1 MSLKQSAYQSE
12 KKIIPYLFSSLMW
25 CGGALILLIFLG
37 LIFELCWQ
45 GRQAFSA
52 FGFHF
57 ITSTTWNPGNQEFS
71 AGTALIGTLV
81 SSFIGV
87 ILALPLSFGCAYCLN
102 ELLPQRIARYITA
115 ATQLLAAIPSI
126 ILGMWGFFILVPL
139 MAHYVQPFLK
149 HLFGP
154 VPYLDLLFSGGT
166 FGVGILTAGLI
177 LAIMITPFITA
188 IMQEAFANTPTM
200 LKESAYSLGAT
211 KWEVMHQVILPW
223 VQKGVVGGVVLG
235 WGRALGETMA
245 VTFVI
250 GNAHHVSWSLFMP
263 TNTIA
268 SLIALEFSESAAGS
282 LKMSSLMALGAVL
295 MVISF
300 FVLFC
305 SQLVLKQVLKSR

>member
-71 AGTALIGTLV
+71 AGAALIGTLV

-126 ILGMWGFFILVPL
+126 ILGMWGFFVLVPL

-211 KWEVMHQVILPW
+211 KWEVMYQVILPW

-305 SQLVLKQVLKSR
+305 SQLLLKQVLKSR

>member
-1 MSLKQSAYQSE
+1 MSLKQSGYQSE

-71 AGTALIGTLV
+71 AGSALIGTLV

-211 KWEVMHQVILPW
+211 KWEVMYQVILPW

-305 SQLVLKQVLKSR
+305 SQLLLKQVLKSR

>member
-1 MSLKQSAYQSE
+1 MLLKQAGYRKD
-12 KKIIPYLFSSLMW
+12 KKIIPYLFTSLMW
-25 CGGALILLIFLG
+25 CGGALIFLIFLG
-37 LIFELCWQ
+37 LIFELFWQ
-45 GRQAFSA
+45 GKQAFSV

-57 ITSTTWNPGNQEFS
+57 ITSTDWNPGEQQFS
-71 AGTALIGTLV
+71 AGAALVGTLV
-81 SSFIGV
+81 SSCIGV
-87 ILALPLSFGCAYCLN
+87 VLALPLSFGCAYCLN
-102 ELLPQRIARYITA
+102 ELMPQRFSKYITA
-115 ATQLLAAIPSI
+115 SIQLLAAIPSI

-139 MAHYVQPFLK
+139 MSQYVQPFLK
-149 HLFGP
+149 NIFGN
-154 VPYLDLLFSGGT
+154 VPYIELLFSGGT
-166 FGVGILTAGLI
+166 YGIGILTAGLI

-188 IMQEAFANTPTM
+188 IMQESFANTPVM

-211 KWEVMHQVILPW
+211 RWEVMHQVIVPW

-250 GNAHHVSWSLFMP
+250 GNAHHASWSLFMP
-263 TNTIA
+263 SNTIA

-300 FVLFC
+300 VVLFC
-305 SQLVLKQVLKSR
+305 SQLLLKQVLKSR